1 MLRMKKLRAMGPLG
15 QKLRL
20 REALIIDLC
29 FEPPVRQGQ
38 GNNRTSPMHG
48 L

>member
-29 FEPPVRQGQ
+29 FEPPVRQG
-38 GNNRTSPMHG
+38 NNRTSPMHG